1 MTSKQGILE
10 ITIVSASKLKNT
22 AYVGKMDPYCVVFF
36 LGEKTRTKTIK
47 NGGSD
52 PVWEES
58 YKCKTSSDITDQT
71 IKLMIKNEN
80 RMLSDEIIGVS
91 EMSLGDCFRLGKD
104 TIDAPVLSAKT
115 RERVGDV
122 RVRCEFR
129 ANERDATRVEKSMEK
144 MVAEKVKE
152 VVENSS
158 SGGNVTISG
167 SMDKLVLEEEKKPQ
181 YRVNKISE
189 AVVGANE
196 GWY

>member
-129 ANERDATRVEKSMEK
+129 ANESDATRVEKSMEK

-196 GWY
+196 GWS

>member
-1 MTSKQGILE
+1 MTSSKQGILE

-22 AYVGKMDPYCVVFF
+22 AYLGKMDPYCVVFF
-36 LGEKTRTKTIK
+36 LGEKTRTKTVK
-47 NGGSD
+47 NGGSN

-122 RVRCEFR
+122 RVRGEIDGEDGGGES
-129 ANERDATRVEKSMEK
+129 ERGGFFEK
-144 MVAEKVKE
+144 
-152 VVENSS
+152 
-158 SGGNVTISG
+158 
-167 SMDKLVLEEEKKPQ
+167 
-181 YRVNKISE
+181 
-189 AVVGANE
+189 
-196 GWY
+196 

>member
-1 MTSKQGILE
+1 MTSNKQGILE

-22 AYVGKMDPYCVVFF
+22 AYLGKMDPYCVVFF
-36 LGEKTRTKTIK
+36 LGEKTRTKTVK
-47 NGGSD
+47 NGGSN

-129 ANERDATRVEKSMEK
+129 ANESDATRVEKAMEK

-152 VVENSS
+152 VVSS
-158 SGGNVTISG
+158 KSNMTISG

>member
-129 ANERDATRVEKSMEK
+129 ANESDATRVEKSMEK

-152 VVENSS
+152 VVENSY

>member
-129 ANERDATRVEKSMEK
+129 ANESDATRVEKSMEK

>member
-1 MTSKQGILE
+1 ME

-129 ANERDATRVEKSMEK
+129 ANESDATRVEKSMEK